1 MERGLFGGLGI
12 VVGLFSALFFV
23 YFITEW
29 SGGGDGKTQPGV
41 YAGLIVFFGG
51 LMAAG
56 AFLAWRML
64 RPRPTTSGAARP
76 GAGRAGPTPR
86 SSGSRRSGQ
95 PGSQPPPPADE
106 AERERRVLRLAEQE
120 HGRVTVPEVAA
131 RCTLTIEEAKTE
143 LDRLVLNQIAEI
155 QVTTGGVLV
164 YVFRGFLS
172 DKDKAR
178 ATDF

>member
-1 MERGLFGGLGI
+1 MERGLFGALG
-12 VVGLFSALFFV
+12 VVVALVGALFFF

-29 SGGGDGKTQPGV
+29 STGGDGKTQPGV

-56 AFLAWRML
+56 GYLAWRMF
-64 RPRPTTSGAARP
+64 RPRPASSGATRP
-76 GAGRAGPTPR
+76 GAE
-86 SSGSRRSGQ
+86 Q
-95 PGSQPPPPADE
+95 PGSARRGRDARGHSQPGSAPPANE

-131 RCTLTIEEAKTE
+131 RCNMTFEESKAE
-143 LDRLVLNQIAEI
+143 LDRLVLHRVAEI
-155 QVTTGGVLV
+155 QVTASGVLV

-172 DKDKAR
+172 DKDKAG

>member
-1 MERGLFGGLGI
+1 MERGLLGALGI
-12 VVGLFSALFFV
+12 IVALFGALFFV

-29 SGGGDGKTQPGV
+29 SSGGDGKTQPSV

-51 LMAAG
+51 LMTAG
-56 AFLAWRML
+56 AYLAWRML
-64 RPRPTTSGAARP
+64 RPQPTASGAARP
-76 GAGRAGPTPR
+76 GAGQAGPARRAG
-86 SSGSRRSGQ
+86 GRRGSGQ
-95 PGSQPPPPADE
+95 PESPPPPADE

-131 RCTLTIEEAKTE
+131 RCGMTFEEAKTA
-143 LDRLVLNQIAEI
+143 LDRLVLHQVAEI
-155 QVTTGGVLV
+155 QVTASGVLV

-172 DKDKAR
+172 DKDKAG